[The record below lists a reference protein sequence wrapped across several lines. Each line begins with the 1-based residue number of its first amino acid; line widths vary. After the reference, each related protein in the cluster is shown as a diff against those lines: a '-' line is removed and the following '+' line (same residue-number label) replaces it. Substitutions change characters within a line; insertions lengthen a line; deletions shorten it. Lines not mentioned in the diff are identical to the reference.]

1 MRIRWLKK
9 AAMDLE
15 DLYEYI
21 ASDNPNAAGKEVEK
35 VVEYVELLKDNPAM
49 GRAGR
54 VPHTRELVIPGTPYI
69 TAYRIKNNDL
79 QILRVIHGA
88 RKWPAK
94 F

>member
-9 AAMDLE
+9 AATDLE

-21 ASDNPNAAGKEVEK
+21 ASGNPNAAGKEVEK
-35 VVEYVELLKDNPAM
+35 VVEYVELLRDNPAM

-69 TAYRIKNNDL
+69 TAYRIKNNVL
-79 QILRVIHGA
+79 EILRVIHGA
-88 RKWPAK
+88 RKWPTR